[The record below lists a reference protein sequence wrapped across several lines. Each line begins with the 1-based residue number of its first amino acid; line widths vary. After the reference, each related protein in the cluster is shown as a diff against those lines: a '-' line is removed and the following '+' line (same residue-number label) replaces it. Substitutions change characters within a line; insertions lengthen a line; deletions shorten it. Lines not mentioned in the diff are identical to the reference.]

1 MDDKPSILEI
11 SPLFMLLLSYFAAN
25 SQPDC
30 APSRLPCLAAGARS
44 PIVSLRTL
52 FTDHPATVGETYW
65 QHLGGAWGFSWRLM
79 AASLACLIHALLPF
93 LFVRTGRRSF
103 TQLPARTVLSP
114 MRHTTAP
121 ATPTPA
127 P

>member
-52 FTDHPATVGETYW
+52 FTDHPATVADTYW
-65 QHLGGAWGFSWRLM
+65 QHLVGASGFPSRLL
-79 AASLACLIHALLPF
+79 AASPACPIHSLLPF
-93 LFVRTGRRSF
+93 LF
-103 TQLPARTVLSP
+103 ARTASRAP
-114 MRHTTAP
+114 TALHP
-121 ATPTPA
+121 QL
-127 P
+127 

>member
-79 AASLACLIHALLPF
+79 AASLACLIHARSEEHTSELPS
-93 LFVRTGRRSF
+93 L
-103 TQLPARTVLSP
+103 
-114 MRHTTAP
+114 MRISYAVFCLKKQNTANI
-121 ATPTPA
+121 T
-127 P
+127 